1 MTPGHKRLVKNT
13 WKQVTPIADTAADIF
28 YRRLFEID
36 PSTRKLFRATDM
48 VAQRKKLLQTLSFA
62 ISGLD
67 DLAALVSK
75 VEDLGRRHVGYGVTN
90 AHYDSVG
97 AALLWTLEQGL
108 GQAWTPEVASAWT
121 EVYGFLSGIMRKAAA
136 QADIAAVKHVAVPS
150 PAREAALG

>member
-1 MTPGHKRLVKNT
+1 MTPEQRQLVKNT
-13 WKQVTPIADTAADIF
+13 WKQVTPIADIAAEMF
-28 YRRLFEID
+28 YGRLFEID
-36 PSTRKLFRATDM
+36 ASTRKLFRRTDM

-67 DLAALVSK
+67 DLAALESK
-75 VEDLGRRHVGYGVTN
+75 VEDLGRRRAGYGVTD

-97 AALLWTLEQGL
+97 TALLWTLEQGL
-108 GQAWTPEVASAWT
+108 GQAWTPEATEAWT

-136 QADIAAVKHVAVPS
+136 QADIAAVKHVAVVS